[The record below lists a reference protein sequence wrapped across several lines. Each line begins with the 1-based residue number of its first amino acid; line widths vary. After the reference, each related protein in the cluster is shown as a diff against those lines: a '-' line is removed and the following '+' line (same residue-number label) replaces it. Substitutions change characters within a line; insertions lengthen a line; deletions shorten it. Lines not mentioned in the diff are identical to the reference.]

1 MTRSSGGAGYDNLT
15 GGAGNDVFVFDAPLY
30 NADSLATTT
39 GYDTITDFTIG
50 ADKIQ
55 LDDDIFTA
63 LPVVANGSFLAR
75 SICKSARRPPMPT
88 IASSTT
94 VSTGALYYDQD
105 GNGAQAQMQFALL
118 GTGLALTV
126 ADFAII

>member
-1 MTRSSGGAGYDNLT
+1 MIRSSASV
-15 GGAGNDVFVFDAPLY
+15 AAAPICRC
-30 NADSLATTT
+30 AAPRTPLATT

-63 LPVVANGSFLAR
+63 LPVVASGVLGAAHLQIGAAATDADDRIIYNS
-75 SICKSARRPPMPT
+75 
-88 IASSTT
+88 
-94 VSTGALYYDQD
+94 VTGALYYDQD
-105 GNGAQAQMQFALL
+105 GNGAQAQTQFALL